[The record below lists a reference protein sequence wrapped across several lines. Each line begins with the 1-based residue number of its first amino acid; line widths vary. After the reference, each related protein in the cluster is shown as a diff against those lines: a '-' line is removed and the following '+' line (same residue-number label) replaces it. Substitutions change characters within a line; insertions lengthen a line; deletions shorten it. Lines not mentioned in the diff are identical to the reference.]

1 MTLAGTRSTPIN
13 ATVVETRLYSWNME
27 YGIWTLIPVL
37 FVIAFALKT
46 KRTLE
51 PLIFGT
57 LLTYVITSAARIPSE
72 GVYALSHIATDWMDA
87 FFRVATDYSHQWV
100 FLVCALFGSLI
111 TLLGESHGTL
121 GFTRALGKLCRG
133 PRSTMMVTWIM
144 GILIFV
150 DDYLNIMTL
159 STCMKKLTDQRRVPR
174 EALSYIIDSTGAPV
188 CAILPFSTWAIFFSG
203 LFFTQPGIA
212 ELGYGTAIQTQG
224 SLMDFI
230 LPVGVLIILAIISG
244 ELFLAVVAAIA
255 VCFVLYIPRGKM
267 SFSRFCDLAMHGFCN
282 MIPTVAIIF
291 FAFVMQEAM
300 TDIGIADYIITLV
313 QPHVNAVIFPLVT
326 FLVVAILNFSTGSVW
341 GIPAIV
347 APILLPLAESI
358 GTNLLLVMGAIV
370 SGATLGSHAC
380 FYSDATVLTS
390 SCCKIENMDHALSQI
405 PYALCASG
413 ISALGYLVCG
423 ALL

>member
-1 MTLAGTRSTPIN
+1 
-13 ATVVETRLYSWNME
+13 ME

-150 DDYLNIMTL
+150 DD
-159 STCMKKLTDQRRVPR
+159 
-174 EALSYIIDSTGAPV
+174 
-188 CAILPFSTWAIFFSG
+188 
-203 LFFTQPGIA
+203 
-212 ELGYGTAIQTQG
+212 
-224 SLMDFI
+224 
-230 LPVGVLIILAIISG
+230 
-244 ELFLAVVAAIA
+244 
-255 VCFVLYIPRGKM
+255 
-267 SFSRFCDLAMHGFCN
+267 
-282 MIPTVAIIF
+282 
-291 FAFVMQEAM
+291 
-300 TDIGIADYIITLV
+300 
-313 QPHVNAVIFPLVT
+313 
-326 FLVVAILNFSTGSVW
+326 
-341 GIPAIV
+341 
-347 APILLPLAESI
+347 
-358 GTNLLLVMGAIV
+358 
-370 SGATLGSHAC
+370 
-380 FYSDATVLTS
+380 
-390 SCCKIENMDHALSQI
+390 
-405 PYALCASG
+405 
-413 ISALGYLVCG
+413 
-423 ALL
+423 